1 MINTI
6 EINGYKR
13 SGINVASKTIP
24 LQFEYL
30 IQEYNRISNC
40 FKATI
45 NIQLDYDLIVLNP
58 DYRSK
63 PLKWN
68 KTIPEEV
75 FDFLSVKLF
84 IPRLNIEY
92 SAWLYIPHNSPH
104 RNRQNIH
111 EVLCEKIENL
121 NECENLKLR
130 IVKQFV
136 ILPYEKNKIYII

>member
-1 MINTI
+1 MNNKI
-6 EINGYKR
+6 EINGFKR
-13 SGINVASKTIP
+13 SGLNAASKAIP
-24 LQFEYL
+24 LQFDYL
-30 IQEYNRISNC
+30 VHDYNSISNC
-40 FKATI
+40 FKGTI

-58 DYRSK
+58 DHRSK

-68 KTIPEEV
+68 KAIPEEV

-111 EVLCEKIENL
+111 EILCEKIENL

-130 IVKQFV
+130 IDKQFV
-136 ILPYEKNKIYII
+136 ILPYEKTKIYII